1 MEVLAGFVIIGILA
15 AIAISSYLYA
25 IDRARRTS
33 AISALATIRSEM
45 ETYYREHK
53 IDYILNLLKLSLRAR
68 RAWQS
73 HSLGL
78 LRRPA
83 KRRTPRND
91 PVRLMETILCSK

>member
-1 MEVLAGFVIIGILA
+1 MILPEEEEDILREASVPEHIVRLMVAVSKGEPYLA
-15 AIAISSYLYA
+15 SS
-25 IDRARRTS
+25 
-33 AISALATIRSEM
+33 
-45 ETYYREHK
+45 YYREHK